1 MSALNPGP
9 GPGGRESHPD
19 KLLALAL
26 AAPSHAA
33 EHFWSFMEDR
43 SVRFLP
49 QQLAPMFFS
58 TVAQMAAGQG
68 DPPARRAALSV
79 AGRMYRRFGLYPYH
93 STVIAAAVV
102 DTVRRFAGTSWD
114 PGQAGSWEVGCR
126 RALRLAERA
135 ARALGDGPHLTV
147 ATVVACE
154 AAADDIAILTVR
166 PARRL
171 RCLPGQAMPVCTP
184 RLPGQ
189 WRWLSPANAARADG
203 TFEFHVRAIPTGVVS
218 PVLVEQVRPGEVL
231 WLGPALEVGLSLE
244 QAGDADLLLAAG
256 GTGLAPLRAMVEQ
269 VAASESHRR
278 VTLVVGA
285 RTLLDLYDAVALDKL
300 QQAHGDWLTVVLA
313 FSDDR
318 DVEPAA
324 QGDLLSVALNHHRPG
339 QVVFVSGPPGL
350 VETARQRLPL
360 AGVPSDRLHLAT
372 TFQRA
377 LDSAQWM
384 SRQRAAHSPE
394 PEPANAAAANSGPS
408 RSTRDAT

>member
-1 MSALNPGP
+1 MTVSEPAM
-9 GPGGRESHPD
+9 E
-19 KLLALAL
+19 LAVTLAERDR
-26 AAPSHAA
+26 AAD
-33 EHFWSFMEDR
+33 HFWSFMEDR

-49 QQLAPMFFS
+49 QQFAPMFFS
-58 TVAQMAAGQG
+58 TVAQLAAGQG
-68 DPPARRAALSV
+68 DPPARRAALAV

-93 STVIAAAVV
+93 GTVIAAAVV
-102 DTVRRFAGTSWD
+102 DTVRRFAGASWD
-114 PGQAGSWEVGCR
+114 RGQAGSWEVGCR
-126 RALRLAERA
+126 RALRLAEGA
-135 ARALGDGPHLTV
+135 ARVLGDGPDLTV
-147 ATVVACE
+147 AEVVACE
-154 AAADDIAILTVR
+154 AAADGVAILTVL

-171 RCLPGQAMPVCTP
+171 RYSPGQAMPVCTP

-203 TFEFHVRAIPTGVVS
+203 TVEFHVRAIPTGAVS

-231 WLGPALEVGLSLE
+231 WLGPALDVGLSLE

-269 VAASESHRR
+269 VAASESRRR

-324 QGDLLSVALNHHRPG
+324 QGDLLSVVLHHHRRG
-339 QVVFVSGPPGL
+339 QAVYVCGPPRL
-350 VETARQRLPL
+350 MEAARQWLPL
-360 AGVPSDRLHLAT
+360 AGVASDELHLAT

-377 LDSAQWM
+377 FESARWM
-384 SRQRAAHSPE
+384 SRQRVAHSPE
-394 PEPANAAAANSGPS
+394 PGAADAAAANSGPS
-408 RSTRDAT
+408 RSARDAT